1 VVDKTFELPL
11 ESSYSDCTGC
21 LSMQGRAHGAFLCKL
36 KEHFTA
42 RGTFLEAVDSNA
54 ESLFELSEASLEHAN
69 EALERKHQTSTRL
82 LTPAELQSEDK
93 SSGAADVYEVDS
105 ATSVIRT

>member
-1 VVDKTFELPL
+1 
-11 ESSYSDCTGC
+11 
-21 LSMQGRAHGAFLCKL
+21 MQGRAHGAFLCKL

-42 RGTFLEAVDSNA
+42 RGTLLDAVDSNA

-82 LTPAELQSEDK
+82 LTPEELQSEDP
-93 SSGAADVYEVDS
+93 SIGAADIYEVDFAS
-105 ATSVIRT
+105 SIIRT